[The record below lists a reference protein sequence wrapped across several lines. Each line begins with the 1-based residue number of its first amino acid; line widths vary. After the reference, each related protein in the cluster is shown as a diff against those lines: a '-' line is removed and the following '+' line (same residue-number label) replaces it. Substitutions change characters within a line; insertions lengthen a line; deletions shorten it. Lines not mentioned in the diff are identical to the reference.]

1 MCGVDRQR
9 GAASGVGTRRE
20 SVRGGSVAASMPPHG
35 PAPGRDT
42 TLPILLAL
50 IGKQCFQ
57 STCGCLCSLW
67 PMQIGEPSISC
78 YIASGGDTSKALG
91 ISFRNR

>member
-1 MCGVDRQR
+1 MCGVGRQR

-20 SVRGGSVAASMPPHG
+20 SIHGGSVAASMPPHG

-42 TLPILLAL
+42 TLPTLPPL

-57 STCGCLCSLW
+57 ASVCACGFLGRRDRYAIHLL
-67 PMQIGEPSISC
+67 SC
-78 YIASGGDTSKALG
+78 HQ
-91 ISFRNR
+91 RR